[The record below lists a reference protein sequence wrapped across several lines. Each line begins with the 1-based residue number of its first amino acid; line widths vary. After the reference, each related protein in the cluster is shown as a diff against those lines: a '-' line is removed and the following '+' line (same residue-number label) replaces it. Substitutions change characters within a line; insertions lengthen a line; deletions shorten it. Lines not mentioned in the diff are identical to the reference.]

1 MFDFNLQEVSSKLDL
16 DYELNRAVEYE
27 TQHGSECSYPYLIM
41 SKETYKLFKIFSKN
55 YDKESNLWG
64 YTGGQ
69 LFVPEHYS
77 VAIDK
82 SIYLGG
88 IVIL

>member
-1 MFDFNLQEVSSKLDL
+1 MFDVNLQEVASKLDL

-27 TQHGSECSYPYLIM
+27 AQHGSKCSYLIM
-41 SKETYKLFKIFSKN
+41 SKETYKLFKLFSN
-55 YDKESNLWG
+55 YDKESNSWQ
-64 YTGGQ
+64 YTGCQ
-69 LFVPEHYS
+69 LFVPERYS

-88 IVIL
+88 ILIV

>member
-1 MFDFNLQEVSSKLDL
+1 MFDFNLQEISSKLDL

-27 TQHGSECSYPYLIM
+27 SQHGAECSYLIM

-69 LFVPEHYS
+69 IFVPEHYS

-88 IVIL
+88 VVIL

>member
-1 MFDFNLQEVSSKLDL
+1 MFDFNLQEISSKLDL

-41 SKETYKLFKIFSKN
+41 SKETYKLFKLFSN
-55 YDKESNLWG
+55 YDKETNSWE

-69 LFVPEHYS
+69 LFMPERYS
-77 VAIDK
+77 VAIDN

-88 IVIL
+88 ILIV